1 MFLLCCMA
9 LWASALSAQPHW
21 TCDYRQYQNDMTVY
35 FMLKNGDAVITA
47 ALDNYE
53 VAAFVGGECRGVATF
68 ETQTGTNGVELTYGF
83 LKVYSNSVGNET
95 VTLKYYDKAAAKE
108 RSVRDVSLPFV
119 SNANVGYPS
128 APVDFPLEFD
138 VTVASSNTVMGT
150 VSDGGNYK
158 SSTLVTATA
167 TPNTGYKFVSWS
179 DGVTGNPYTFKLVSD
194 TLLTAQFA
202 LQQFKVTFIAD
213 GVTVSSE
220 ALDYGATITPP
231 AAPEN
236 GYTFVGWLP
245 KPTTVPAE
253 DVTFTAQYERSER
266 VATFVVDGVVTSKV
280 TVKFEDPLNKPA
292 DPVKTGYTFM
302 GWTPEVPATM
312 PNQDV
317 TYTAQFAI
325 NSHQL
330 TWKIDTTEVT
340 SMVEYA
346 TKLTVPESPLKEGY
360 TFVGWTPEVIDSM
373 PDHNLVYT
381 AQFAIN
387 RYRLSFIVDSV
398 AVVSD
403 SLEYAAAIV
412 PPLTPV
418 KEGYAFLGWFPTVD
432 ENMPARDVV
441 YTAQFAINQ
450 YTVTFVFGNGE
461 ANVVKTQDY
470 ASALSA
476 PADPVWR
483 GFTFKGWSTAVP
495 ATVPAADTT
504 FTAQWER
511 NKYKLTWVVDG
522 QKSESDVEY
531 EGAITKPVDPV
542 KEGYTFTGWDQE
554 IAATMPDSALTYTA
568 QFSINYYYVIYMVG
582 DKEWARDSVAYGS
595 PIVKKNYTPG
605 VGEVFVG
612 WTSDAEYTTMPAH
625 NVTYMASIT
634 TAISAIN
641 GNSGHVD
648 VYTIDGSLFKHSVP
662 VTELRRVLR
671 KGLYII
677 NGKKLQVK

>member
-1 MFLLCCMA
+1 
-9 LWASALSAQPHW
+9 
-21 TCDYRQYQNDMTVY
+21 
-35 FMLKNGDAVITA
+35 
-47 ALDNYE
+47 
-53 VAAFVGGECRGVATF
+53 
-68 ETQTGTNGVELTYGF
+68 
-83 LKVYSNSVGNET
+83 
-95 VTLKYYDKAAAKE
+95 
-108 RSVRDVSLPFV
+108 
-119 SNANVGYPS
+119 
-128 APVDFPLEFD
+128 
-138 VTVASSNTVMGT
+138 
-150 VSDGGNYK
+150 
-158 SSTLVTATA
+158 
-167 TPNTGYKFVSWS
+167 
-179 DGVTGNPYTFKLVSD
+179 
-194 TLLTAQFA
+194 
-202 LQQFKVTFIAD
+202 
-213 GVTVSSE
+213 
-220 ALDYGATITPP
+220 
-231 AAPEN
+231 
-236 GYTFVGWLP
+236 
-245 KPTTVPAE
+245 
-253 DVTFTAQYERSER
+253 
-266 VATFVVDGVVTSKV
+266 
-280 TVKFEDPLNKPA
+280 
-292 DPVKTGYTFM
+292 
-302 GWTPEVPATM
+302 M

-317 TYTAQFAI
+317 T
-325 NSHQL
+325 
-330 TWKIDTTEVT
+330 
-340 SMVEYA
+340 
-346 TKLTVPESPLKEGY
+346 
-360 TFVGWTPEVIDSM
+360 
-373 PDHNLVYT
+373 
-381 AQFAIN
+381 
-387 RYRLSFIVDSV
+387 
-398 AVVSD
+398 
-403 SLEYAAAIV
+403 
-412 PPLTPV
+412 
-418 KEGYAFLGWFPTVD
+418 
-432 ENMPARDVV
+432 

-531 EGAITKPVDPV
+531 EATITKPTDPQ
-542 KEGYTFTGWDQE
+542 KEGYTFKGWTPAV
-554 IAATMPDSALTYTA
+554 AATMPDSALTYTA

-625 NVTYMASIT
+625 NVTYTASIT

-662 VTELRRVLR
+662 VTELRSVLR